1 MSRRIF
7 RRRSGVI
14 TGDLLQDPVADIAAL
29 RLIAARDVD
38 DGQLILVRDIN
49 KLFSFAYGDV
59 TADDGAS
66 VIAPTYDTAVG
77 RWKKVEFAGGGSGD
91 FADKWVDVTTIPAA
105 DTVTVDGTTADD
117 RPDEVR
123 RREIDTLGVLDVVD
137 GEVLLLPEDYHSHFA
152 VHSGG
157 AGAYANVT
165 DEEIPA
171 AGVKNGKGFRI
182 PVGGTVRS
190 MTLQGQ
196 VTNINGSGTPLFN
209 LTLWVNGASLGTG
222 YQISVDPA
230 SIGEISQQV
239 DFAIP
244 HVIAAGDTISARLT
258 SLDATLENLA
268 VLFLLYI

>member
-7 RRRSGVI
+7 KRRSGVI

-59 TADDGAS
+59 TADDGAT
-66 VIAPTYDTAVG
+66 VIAPTYDTSVG
-77 RWKKVEFAGGGSGD
+77 RWKRVEFSGGGSGD
-91 FADKWVDVTTIPAA
+91 FADKWVDVTVIPSGT
-105 DTVTVDGTTADD
+105 DIVVDGRTEDD
-117 RPDEVR
+117 RPDEIR
-123 RREIDTLGVLDVVD
+123 RREVDVQGTLTLDSGVL
-137 GEVLLLPEDYHSHFA
+137 LTLPEDYHSHFA

-157 AGAYANVT
+157 SGPYGNVT

-171 AGVKNGKGFRI
+171 AGATNGKGFRV

-190 MTLQGQ
+190 MTLQGL
-196 VTNINGSGTPLFN
+196 VTNINPSGTPQFS
-209 LTLWVNGASLGTG
+209 LTLWVNGVSLGAD
-222 YQISVDPA
+222 YRISVDPA
-230 SIGEISQQV
+230 IVGEISEQI

-244 HVIAAGDTISARLT
+244 HVIDVGDTVSARLT